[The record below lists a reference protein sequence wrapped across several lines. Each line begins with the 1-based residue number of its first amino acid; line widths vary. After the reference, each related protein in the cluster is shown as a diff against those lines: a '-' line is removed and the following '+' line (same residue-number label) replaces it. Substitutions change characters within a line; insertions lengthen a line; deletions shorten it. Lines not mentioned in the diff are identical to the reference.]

1 MRRRDVPQHL
11 ADRVVRDYAPTTDK
25 EVIIE
30 G

>member
-1 MRRRDVPQHL
+1 MTSHRIPQDLGDV
-11 ADRVVRDYAPTTDK
+11 VVRDYAEIMDK